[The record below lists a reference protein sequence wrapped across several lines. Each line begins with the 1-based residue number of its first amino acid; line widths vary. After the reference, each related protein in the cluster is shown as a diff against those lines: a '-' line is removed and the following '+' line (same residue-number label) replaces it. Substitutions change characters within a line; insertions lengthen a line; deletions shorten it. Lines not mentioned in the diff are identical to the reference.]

1 MNARTWSDGG
11 QFYKGVSGR
20 SEAHHLIARAAV
32 LSSEGTNTPIPRYD
46 PDQKALSF
54 PRLKGI
60 SGVALIDEVPLPTLL
75 TPLQSLRY
83 AKIPELAAFDPFT
96 KITTRLDANTPPWL
110 TARIDALRDTPNGSG
125 GVVHGDFHCG
135 QMIRDESDCLWLI
148 DLDDM
153 ARGAIEA
160 DLGNFAAHLATRPE
174 TGKRCLSED
183 LPFWAEQVHGAWL
196 RLGET
201 CDTAL
206 FRRHADIAV
215 TRRALKLR
223 GLRND
228 HEVFRALENL
238 TLLSR

>member
-1 MNARTWSDGG
+1 MNARTWCDGG
-11 QFYKGVSGR
+11 RFYKGVSGG
-20 SEAHHLIARAAV
+20 SEANDLISRAAV
-32 LSSEGTNTPIPRYD
+32 LSSEGTRTPVPRYCS
-46 PDQKALSF
+46 DQKALSF
-54 PRLKGI
+54 PLLEGI
-60 SGVALIDEVPLPTLL
+60 SGIALTDELSLPALL
-75 TPLQSLRY
+75 TPLQSLRH
-83 AKIPELAAFDPFT
+83 AKIPELPTFDPFA
-96 KITTRLDANTPPWL
+96 KITARLDAHTPPWL
-110 TARIDALRDTPNGSG
+110 TARIETLRDIPVGSG

-135 QMIRDESDCLWLI
+135 QMVRDKSGCLWLI

-153 ARGAIEA
+153 AQGAIEA

-174 TGKRCLSED
+174 TGKRRLSED
-183 LPFWAEQVHGAWL
+183 LPFWAEQVQGAWL

-206 FRRHADIAV
+206 FRRHTDIAV

-238 TLLSR
+238 ALLSR